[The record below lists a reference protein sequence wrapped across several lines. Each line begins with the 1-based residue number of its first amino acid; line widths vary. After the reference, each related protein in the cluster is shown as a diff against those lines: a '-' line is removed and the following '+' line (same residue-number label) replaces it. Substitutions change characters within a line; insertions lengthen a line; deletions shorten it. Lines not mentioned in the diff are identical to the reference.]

1 MRARSVL
8 IVVILPFFLALTG
21 RIQAQTLQ
29 AAYPQ
34 AQPTVSAETAV
45 AEAVQQEGGARFAG
59 DCSATTPDNR
69 GQVCSKH
76 VADQGAISAYLVGL
90 AFSEYTRWVFVQ
102 QTASGWVPLSA
113 APFDDSAMSVAVPWP
128 AG

>member
-8 IVVILPFFLALTG
+8 IVLALPLFLAVAG
-21 RIQAQTLQ
+21 RAQAQTPQ

-34 AQPTVSAETAV
+34 GTPTPEAAIG
-45 AEAVQQEGGARFAG
+45 EAVQRSGGGSYAG
-59 DCSATTPDNR
+59 DCSATTPDER

-76 VADQGAISAYLVGL
+76 VADQGAIGAYLVGL
-90 AFSEYTRWVFVQ
+90 AFSEYTQWVFVQ
-102 QTASGWVPLSA
+102 QTPSGWVPLSGA
-113 APFDDSAMSVAVPWP
+113 AFDHSAMSVAVPWP